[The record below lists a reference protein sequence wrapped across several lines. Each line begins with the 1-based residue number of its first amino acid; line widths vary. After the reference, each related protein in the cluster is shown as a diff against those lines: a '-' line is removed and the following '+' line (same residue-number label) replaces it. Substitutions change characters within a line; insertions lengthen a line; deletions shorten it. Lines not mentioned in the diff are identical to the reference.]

1 VIGLVVE
8 THPIQIKNVKG
19 GPTQMINFTLMDL
32 DGLTMTCTVWG
43 SYVDQFIA
51 FVNYYVEAN
60 DPFVLIMQ
68 MCRAKPWNGEVQV
81 TTSKDVTHLIGVHDI
96 AEVQDFLEKMSTTKL
111 KSVKLRSNSSLVV
124 KSEFQGLEDGDVI
137 VSSVDSLHETE
148 EAMDTWVCASID
160 SIIDNWWYL
169 ACKRCNSKMN
179 CEDGDMHC
187 TKCTNTRGTARYK
200 IQFGVHDCTASG
212 VFLCWDRECERMIG
226 KSCEILKREV
236 SLLKNKAAF
245 DLPDDLEDLVGRTFL
260 FKVRIKANDTFSA
273 AYSVLRVIVD
283 SNLVSKYNHW
293 VVENDESDFL
303 TLLQREEATK

>member
-1 VIGLVVE
+1 
-8 THPIQIKNVKG
+8 
-19 GPTQMINFTLMDL
+19 
-32 DGLTMTCTVWG
+32 
-43 SYVDQFIA
+43 
-51 FVNYYVEAN
+51 
-60 DPFVLIMQ
+60 
-68 MCRAKPWNGEVQV
+68 
-81 TTSKDVTHLIGVHDI
+81 
-96 AEVQDFLEKMSTTKL
+96 MSTTKL

-179 CEDGDMHC
+179 CEDGDMYC

-212 VFLCWDRECERMIG
+212 VFLCWDRECEMMIG

-236 SLLKNKAAF
+236 SLLKNKVAF
-245 DLPDDLEDLVGRTFL
+245 DLPNDLEDLVGRTFL
-260 FKVRIKANDTFSA
+260 FNVRIKPNDTFSTA
-273 AYSVLRVIVD
+273 FSVLRVIVD
-283 SNLVSKYNHW
+283 SNFVSKYNHW

-303 TLLQREEATK
+303 TLLQREEATKDDDEEEVISPLKVVRDVEQVSDTSNAKRNLMDGFAIDREGGQAKSVTSKKGKAKVDEEGNLLPTEG